1 MIINILLLV
10 VGFVLLI
17 KGADILVDGASS
29 TALNLKM
36 SKILIGLTI
45 VAFGT
50 SAPEL
55 AVSISARMAGSD
67 DIVIGNVIGSS
78 IFNTLLILG
87 ISSLIRPIHVKENT
101 VKKEL
106 PMQLILSILLV
117 VVMLDITLDGSLVNL
132 ITRSDALAITLFFS
146 IFIYYLVTI
155 AKKEMFHDKA
165 PYGIIKSLLFV
176 IVGLAALIFGS
187 NLVVDNATSI
197 AKIVGLSDRIIGLT
211 IIALGTSLPE
221 LITSITSSIKGEDDL
236 LVGNI
241 IGSNIFNICIVLG
254 IPVAVFGTIKASGFS
269 VLDILM
275 FIVSALSLFVFAKAR
290 KKLDKKEGIIMI
302 FMFIIY
308 YVAIFFIK

>member
-1 MIINILLLV
+1 M
-10 VGFVLLI
+10 LI

-29 TALNLKM
+29 TALNLGM

-55 AVSISARMAGSD
+55 AVSISARMSGSD

-87 ISSLIRPIHVKENT
+87 ISSLIRPIPVKENT

-106 PMQLILSILLV
+106 PMQLILSVLLV
-117 VVMLDITLDGSLVNL
+117 VVMLDITLDGSLINL

-146 IFIYYLVTI
+146 IFVYYLVAM
-155 AKKEMFHDKA
+155 AKKELFHDKA
-165 PYGIIKSLLFV
+165 PYGIFKSMLFV
-176 IVGLAALIFGS
+176 IVGLVALIYGS
-187 NLVVDNATSI
+187 NLVVNNSINI
-197 AKIVGLSDRIIGLT
+197 AKVIGISDRIIGLT

-221 LITSITSSIKGEDDL
+221 LITSITSSLKGEDEL

-254 IPVAVFGTIKASGFS
+254 LPVAIFGTIKASGFTMFD
-269 VLDILM
+269 LLIFIL
-275 FIVSALSLFVFAKAR
+275 SALILYIVAKT
-290 KKLDKKEGIIMI
+290 KKQIGKKEGILMI
-302 FMFIIY
+302 LMFLAY
-308 YVAIFFIK
+308 YTVIFFIK